1 MNVSPGLPVTLVS
14 MRVLSSPAALRSVP
28 VDGASATELLEAAGR
43 GSSEAWKAIVD
54 RYERLIWSVA
64 RSFRYDDAT
73 TADAVQTVWLRLA
86 EHFDRIRD
94 PEQLPAWLATT
105 CRNECYAAGRRRSR
119 EAVDTSAVAS
129 RVDHL
134 RISLAPVDEDMLE
147 RETLTETLAAF
158 RQLPEDCQQ
167 LLRLVCTDP
176 PLGYEMVSELTGRPI
191 GSIGPTRRR
200 CLDKLRGI
208 LERGRV

>member
-1 MNVSPGLPVTLVS
+1 
-14 MRVLSSPAALRSVP
+14 MRVASPAVTVWSVP
-28 VDGASATELLEAAGR
+28 VERASATELLEAAGR
-43 GSSEAWKAIVD
+43 GSSEAWKVIVD

-86 EHFDRIRD
+86 EHCDRIRD

-119 EAVDTSAVAS
+119 EVVDTSAVAP
-129 RVDHL
+129 RIDHS
-134 RISLAPVDEDMLE
+134 RISLEPIDEQLLE
-147 RETLTETLAAF
+147 SETLTETLEAF

-167 LLRLVCTDP
+167 LLRLVCADP
-176 PLGYEMVSELTGRPI
+176 PLGYATVSELTGRPV
-191 GSIGPTRRR
+191 GSIGPTRQR
-200 CLDKLRGI
+200 CLDKLRVI
-208 LERGRV
+208 LEGDRV